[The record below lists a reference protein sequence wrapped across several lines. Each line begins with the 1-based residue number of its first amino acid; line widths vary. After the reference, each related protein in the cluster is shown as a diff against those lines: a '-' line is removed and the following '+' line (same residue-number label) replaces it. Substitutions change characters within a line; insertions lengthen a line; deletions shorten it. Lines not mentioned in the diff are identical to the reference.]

1 MCVVEDRARNGQ
13 LQRLQVDLR
22 FPQVAENF
30 MWYCVVLFLTRYL
43 NVFCCPFTFV
53 LYIFLLVLQFFLD

>member
-43 NVFCCPFTFV
+43 NVFCCLFTFV